1 MPRAPDE
8 GAGLAGRKLAVGP
21 HERHD
26 RVIEDGDDARHVP
39 VHSAEN
45 DLEGTEF
52 LDAISARIDDDQIE
66 IEQIMLF
73 SAAASSSDTS
83 LYSLLEASLR
93 RHYPSAGIAPGVAAG
108 FTDSH
113 FFRDIGIDSY
123 GYSPAVIPSE
133 ARSSVHGNNE
143 RIGVDAFNRGV
154 EIMIETVSAFVT
166 D

>member
-1 MPRAPDE
+1 MLSGSQKINVVPPISTAELDCRILPDQ
-8 GAGLAGRKLAVGP
+8 
-21 HERHD
+21 
-26 RVIEDGDDARHVP
+26 DA
-39 VHSAEN
+39 A
-45 DLEGTEF
+45 EF
-52 LDAISARIDDDQIE
+52 LDAVEARIDDDHIE

-83 LYSLLEASLR
+83 LYSLLEASIR
-93 RHYPSAGIAPGVAAG
+93 RHFPSAGIAPGVAAG

-123 GYSPAVIPSE
+123 GYNPTVSSAA
-133 ARSSVHGNNE
+133 ARTSVHGNNE

-154 EIMIETVSAFVT
+154 AIMIETVSAFVT